1 MTNVATRRL
10 RLIYGILT
18 SAALCVAGL
27 CLMYGCVMIYRS
39 GSRPFTPEAVQLWFS
54 RIAIPVYIALGFVL
68 GGWILHLV
76 LPSPKKTVSGIPCPR
91 AAIRKLE
98 DRFDFSNAGKQ
109 IGKLRKWRKVHW
121 YVTAG
126 LCLVCGAVFLAY
138 ALDPGNFHQSD
149 INSSMI
155 RAMAVL
161 LPCLLI
167 PFGYSLFSAY
177 FSRRSLKKELALVKQ
192 AIAAGCP
199 KKETATQAAVKGSV
213 NWLLIGRLA
222 LLAAALGLAAYGFI
236 AGGTL
241 DVLTKA
247 INICTE
253 CVGLG

>member
-18 SAALCVAGL
+18 AAALCVAGL
-27 CLMYGCVMIYRS
+27 CLMYGCVMIYFS
-39 GSRPFTPEAVQLWFS
+39 GSRPFTPEAVAFRFS
-54 RIAIPVYIALGFVL
+54 QIAVPVYIALGLSL

-76 LPSPKKTVSGIPCPR
+76 LPAQKKTVTAIPCPR
-91 AAIRKLE
+91 STIRKLE
-98 DRFDFSNAGKQ
+98 DRFDLSSAAGQ

-121 YVTAG
+121 YVSAG
-126 LCLVCGAVFLAY
+126 LCFVFAVIFLGY
-138 ALDPGNFHQSD
+138 GLNPENFHQSD
-149 INSSMI
+149 INGSMI

-161 LPCLLI
+161 FPCLLI
-167 PFGYSLFSAY
+167 PFGYSLFTAY
-177 FSRRSLKKELALVKQ
+177 FSRRSLKKELALVKET
-192 AIAAGCP
+192 IRKGCA
-199 KKETATQAAVKGSV
+199 KKEPAPKAESKSF
-213 NWLLIGRLA
+213 NWLRIGRLA
-222 LLAAALGLAAYGFI
+222 LLAAALGLAVYGFI